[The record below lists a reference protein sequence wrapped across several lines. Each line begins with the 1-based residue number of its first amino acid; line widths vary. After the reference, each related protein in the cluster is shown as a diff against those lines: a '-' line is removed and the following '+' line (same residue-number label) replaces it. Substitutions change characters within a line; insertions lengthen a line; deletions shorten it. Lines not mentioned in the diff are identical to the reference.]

1 MPQEVEQVQ
10 TSAPVGWSG
19 KMSPELSAPT
29 KERTLGQSSKKQ
41 SKSQSRKSP
50 LFLSLRTDG
59 QQPDASPMWEEN
71 GALLGAFSMLSF
83 GECPSVENA
92 SHLSQILEAS
102 PHPKYSLSAKACLG
116 IVRRAER
123 RGKELPPLLKTALLN
138 QAGQHSAS
146 RETALTA
153 PPFTVSRWTMW
164 QAPCVPEP
172 VCQSM
177 MQILEDGL
185 QSSTTVKPSPVRP
198 TQAIHR
204 LVTHATRPDPAK
216 NQGGIAI
223 VQLAV
228 ENHPQDS
235 RVKINEDGV
244 VQTLSGQMGTGGGMF
259 L

>member
-29 KERTLGQSSKKQ
+29 KERTLGQSSRKQ

-83 GECPSVENA
+83 GECPSAENA

-123 RGKELPPLLKTALLN
+123 RAKSCRPC
-138 QAGQHSAS
+138 S
-146 RETALTA
+146 RRHCSTRRVYILH
-153 PPFTVSRWTMW
+153 PRKLHRQSRHRR
-164 QAPCVPEP
+164 
-172 VCQSM
+172 
-177 MQILEDGL
+177 MQRQRMDRGRKL
-185 QSSTTVKPSPVRP
+185 
-198 TQAIHR
+198 
-204 LVTHATRPDPAK
+204 
-216 NQGGIAI
+216 
-223 VQLAV
+223 
-228 ENHPQDS
+228 HPQHY
-235 RVKINEDGV
+235 
-244 VQTLSGQMGTGGGMF
+244 
-259 L
+259 

>member
-1 MPQEVEQVQ
+1 MKHLGDITQINGSMVE
-10 TSAPVGWSG
+10 PVNVIIGGSPCQDLSVAGRRAGLAGERSG
-19 KMSPELSAPT
+19 LFMEQIRIIKEMRCADAARGRTGTDIRPRWMVWEMSPELSAPT

-138 QAGQHSAS
+138 QAGLHSAS
-146 RETALTA
+146 KETAST
-153 PPFTVSRWTMW
+153 
-164 QAPCVPEP
+164 EP
-172 VCQSM
+172 
-177 MQILEDGL
+177 
-185 QSSTTVKPSPVRP
+185 T
-198 TQAIHR
+198 
-204 LVTHATRPDPAK
+204 
-216 NQGGIAI
+216 
-223 VQLAV
+223 
-228 ENHPQDS
+228 PQDATA
-235 RVKINEDGV
+235 KDG
-244 VQTLSGQMGTGGGMF
+244 QRA
-259 L
+259 

>member
-19 KMSPELSAPT
+19 KMSPELSVPT
-29 KERTLGQSSKKQ
+29 KERTLGQSSRKQ

-83 GECPSVENA
+83 GECPSVEKA

-138 QAGQHSAS
+138 QAGLLSAS
-146 RETALTA
+146 RETAST
-153 PPFTVSRWTMW
+153 
-164 QAPCVPEP
+164 EP
-172 VCQSM
+172 
-177 MQILEDGL
+177 
-185 QSSTTVKPSPVRP
+185 T
-198 TQAIHR
+198 
-204 LVTHATRPDPAK
+204 
-216 NQGGIAI
+216 
-223 VQLAV
+223 
-228 ENHPQDS
+228 PQDATA
-235 RVKINEDGV
+235 RDG
-244 VQTLSGQMGTGGGMF
+244 QRGG
-259 L
+259 

>member
-1 MPQEVEQVQ
+1 MKHLGDITQINGSMVEPVNVIIGGSPCQDLSVAGRRAGLAGERSGLFMEQIRIIKEMRCADAARGRQVQ

-123 RGKELPPLLKTALLN
+123 RGKELPPLLKAALLN
-138 QAGQHSAS
+138 QAGLLSAS
-146 RETALTA
+146 RETAST
-153 PPFTVSRWTMW
+153 
-164 QAPCVPEP
+164 EP
-172 VCQSM
+172 
-177 MQILEDGL
+177 
-185 QSSTTVKPSPVRP
+185 T
-198 TQAIHR
+198 
-204 LVTHATRPDPAK
+204 
-216 NQGGIAI
+216 
-223 VQLAV
+223 
-228 ENHPQDS
+228 PQDATA
-235 RVKINEDGV
+235 KDG
-244 VQTLSGQMGTGGGMF
+244 QRE
-259 L
+259 

>member
-146 RETALTA
+146 RETALTEG
-153 PPFTVSRWTMW
+153 VSYTLNTIDRP
-164 QAPCVPEP
+164 AVYSEP
-172 VCQSM
+172 LDDVA
-177 MQILEDGL
+177 
-185 QSSTTVKPSPVRP
+185 STLRAGAGMPKHDADIRGRL
-198 TQAIHR
+198 AI
-204 LVTHATRPDPAK
+204 T
-216 NQGGIAI
+216 
-223 VQLAV
+223 V

-244 VQTLSGQMGTGGGMF
+244 VQTLSGQMGTGGGGMF

>member
-146 RETALTA
+146 RETALTEG
-153 PPFTVSRWTMW
+153 VSYTLNTIDRP
-164 QAPCVPEP
+164 AVYSEP
-172 VCQSM
+172 LDDVA
-177 MQILEDGL
+177 
-185 QSSTTVKPSPVRP
+185 STLRAGAGMPKHDADIRGRL
-198 TQAIHR
+198 AI
-204 LVTHATRPDPAK
+204 T
-216 NQGGIAI
+216 
-223 VQLAV
+223 V

>member
-29 KERTLGQSSKKQ
+29 KERTLGQSSRKQ

-83 GECPSVENA
+83 GERPSAENA

-123 RGKELPPLLKTALLN
+123 RGKELSPLLKTALLN
-138 QAGQHSAS
+138 QAGLHSAS
-146 RETALTA
+146 KETAST
-153 PPFTVSRWTMW
+153 
-164 QAPCVPEP
+164 EP
-172 VCQSM
+172 
-177 MQILEDGL
+177 
-185 QSSTTVKPSPVRP
+185 T
-198 TQAIHR
+198 
-204 LVTHATRPDPAK
+204 
-216 NQGGIAI
+216 
-223 VQLAV
+223 
-228 ENHPQDS
+228 PQDATAKDGQ
-235 RVKINEDGV
+235 RV
-244 VQTLSGQMGTGGGMF
+244 
-259 L
+259 